1 MPQFDLKCNMV
12 IISTIWVLTDG
23 KAGDEI
29 QCLGVADAL
38 AERVGQPGNEGET
51 CHIDRRTIAP
61 RAPWRWLARLGHLD
75 PREVPGR
82 SPGPLAPPFP
92 DLVIA
97 SGRKTIPHIRA
108 LTRMPGKRPF
118 TVFLKDPLT
127 GPDIADFIWT
137 PDHDAIEGANVLK
150 TLTSPHRITDHALA
164 GARARAHRE
173 IDSLSTPR
181 VAVLVGGDSRHHTF
195 GNDDIVRFVAH
206 LRTAVGD
213 GANLMIS
220 CSRRTPSAL
229 KAAIEDLS
237 DDNAVYFWDGAGD
250 NPYLKMLAHA
260 DAVIVTAD
268 SVNMVGEATAI
279 GKPVHIFHP
288 QGGHR
293 KITRFLDGLAETG
306 IVTNFTGH
314 LETGSRQ
321 SLNSTPV
328 IAEAILSAFRAW
340 HGKQAHQGE

>member
-29 QCLGVADAL
+29 QCLGVAEAIADRA
-38 AERVGQPGNEGET
+38 GQSGIEGKT
-51 CHIDRRTIAP
+51 CQVEKRIVAP
-61 RAPWRWLARLGHLD
+61 RAPWRWFARRGLLD
-75 PREVPGR
+75 PREAPGR
-82 SPGPLAPPFP
+82 SSGPLAPPLP

-118 TVFLKDPLT
+118 TIFLKDPLT
-127 GPDIADFIWT
+127 GPGIADFIWA

-150 TLTSPHRITDHALA
+150 TLTSPHRISDRALDV
-164 GARARAHRE
+164 ARARAHKE
-173 IDSLSTPR
+173 IDCLTPPR
-181 VAVLVGGDSRHHTF
+181 VAVLVGGNSRHHTF
-195 GNDDIVRFVAH
+195 GSDDIARFVAH
-206 LRTAVGD
+206 LRAVVGD
-213 GANLMIS
+213 GASLMIS

-229 KAAIEDLS
+229 KVAVEDLS
-237 DDNAVYFWDGAGD
+237 DNDAVYLWDGSTD

-260 DAVIVTAD
+260 DAVIATAD

-279 GKPVHIFHP
+279 GKPVHVFHP
-288 QGGHR
+288 QGGHH
-293 KITRFLDGLAETG
+293 KITRFLDGLAEAG

-321 SLNSTPV
+321 SLNATPV
-328 IAEAILSAFRAW
+328 IAGAILSAFEAW
-340 HGKQAHQGE
+340 HCKQAPQGH